1 MNEIDG
7 VACGTPGCDNRG
19 KPGLNLVGYGS
30 FATKSGRRQRY
41 RCTVCR
47 GTLSTNTGT
56 AYSGL
61 RCTRREFDHVAS
73 LRVEGVSISATA
85 RVTGHS
91 RNTVA
96 RWLERASTAARH
108 FNDRMVRDFDLIE
121 LQADE
126 LCTFVGNKNT
136 TVWLFAT
143 IEVSS
148 RLWAGSVL
156 GRRSDRNARAV
167 ISDVIGVVAQIKCEV
182 ERDPDETGGMKS
194 RVHPKY
200 KTKYRVRNW
209 ASYERALIGRGNI
222 TIWLSRAAIAAW
234 KPEGTR
240 TRGAP
245 PKYSDLAIETALTL
259 RLLVHLPLR
268 QAEGFLTSL
277 FHLMGLDLRSPDH
290 TTLSRRGQHLNLTL
304 RRVPRR
310 AALHLFIDSTGLSMV
325 GEGEWAAA
333 KHGRRGR
340 RGWKKLHLG
349 VDQAGVIV
357 AQALTDSAVDDAST
371 GLDLIETIAS
381 SARTV
386 TADTAYDT
394 LAFYET
400 ANTRG
405 TTVVVPPAKTATLS
419 RRNPRSS
426 ARDGTIR
433 RISKIGRRRWKKE
446 VGYHRQARVENAFFR
461 YKSIL
466 GDRLRSRTR
475 AAQAVESVLACN
487 VLNRMTGL
495 GRPESCAIDR

>member
-1 MNEIDG
+1 
-7 VACGTPGCDNRG
+7 
-19 KPGLNLVGYGS
+19 
-30 FATKSGRRQRY
+30 
-41 RCTVCR
+41 
-47 GTLSTNTGT
+47 
-56 AYSGL
+56 
-61 RCTRREFDHVAS
+61 
-73 LRVEGVSISATA
+73 
-85 RVTGHS
+85 
-91 RNTVA
+91 
-96 RWLERASTAARH
+96 
-108 FNDRMVRDFDLIE
+108 
-121 LQADE
+121 
-126 LCTFVGNKNT
+126 
-136 TVWLFAT
+136 
-143 IEVSS
+143 
-148 RLWAGSVL
+148 
-156 GRRSDRNARAV
+156 
-167 ISDVIGVVAQIKCEV
+167 
-182 ERDPDETGGMKS
+182 MKS

-245 PKYSDLAIETALTL
+245 PTYSDLAIETALTL
-259 RLLVHLPLR
+259 RLLFHLPLR

-277 FHLMGLDLRSPDH
+277 FHLMGLDLRSPDL

-310 AALHLFIDSTGLSMV
+310 AALHLFIDSTGRSMV

-349 VDQAGVIV
+349 VDHAGVIV
-357 AQALTDSAVDDAST
+357 AQALTDSAMDDAST
-371 GLDLIETIAS
+371 GIDLIETIAS
-381 SARTV
+381 SARMV
-386 TADTAYDT
+386 TADAAYDT

-405 TTVVVPPAKTATLS
+405 TTVVVPPAKTAKLS

-461 YKSIL
+461 YKSML
-466 GDRLRSRTR
+466 GDRLRRRTR
-475 AAQAVESVLACN
+475 AAQAVESVRACN
-487 VLNRMTGL
+487 VLNRMTELQASAQLHCRLPKLRDDLFRAIPLSGHLASCCSARMLTLGL
-495 GRPESCAIDR
+495 VRFQGARSPEGERRRPPVKRAPLSFTAPENRNRSRDRARLRGCSATTLPGRVQNLTFAQGGIRITERNATAYDTWACWCRDIATVVNEAPVSPCRGVRAVDVERALFTLADSQATDKARVLLDGPAGWTFDRR

>member
-1 MNEIDG
+1 MVGRSQEVSTDSEQILHDT
-7 VACGTPGCDNRG
+7 VNRRE
-19 KPGLNLVGYGS
+19 PLEL
-30 FATKSGRRQRY
+30 SGRRE
-41 RCTVCR
+41 TPHLAL
-47 GTLSTNTGT
+47 TLSGRLM
-56 AYSGL
+56 G
-61 RCTRREFDHVAS
+61 D
-73 LRVEGVSISATA
+73 LRVVIRVLISA
-85 RVTGHS
+85 VKH
-91 RNTVA
+91 
-96 RWLERASTAARH
+96 
-108 FNDRMVRDFDLIE
+108 
-121 LQADE
+121 
-126 LCTFVGNKNT
+126 
-136 TVWLFAT
+136 
-143 IEVSS
+143 
-148 RLWAGSVL
+148 
-156 GRRSDRNARAV
+156 RRR
-167 ISDVIGVVAQIKCEV
+167 VVAQIKCEV

-234 KPEGTR
+234 KPEGPR

-245 PKYSDLAIETALTL
+245 PTYSDLAIETALTL
-259 RLLVHLPLR
+259 RLLFHLPRR
-268 QAEGFLTSL
+268 QAEGFLTAL

-290 TTLSRRGQHLNLTL
+290 TTLSRRGQQLNLTL

-325 GEGEWAAA
+325 DEGEWAVT
-333 KHGRRGR
+333 KHRRRGR

-349 VDQAGVIV
+349 VDHAGVIV
-357 AQALTDSAVDDAST
+357 AQALTDSAGDDAST
-371 GLDLIETIAS
+371 GIDLIETIAS

-386 TADTAYDT
+386 TADAAYDT

-405 TTVVVPPAKTATLS
+405 TTVVVPPAKTAKLS

-461 YKSIL
+461 YTSIL
-466 GDRLRSRTR
+466 GDRLRRRTR
-475 AAQAVESVLACN
+475 AAQAVESVRACH
-487 VLNRMTGL
+487 VLNRMTEL